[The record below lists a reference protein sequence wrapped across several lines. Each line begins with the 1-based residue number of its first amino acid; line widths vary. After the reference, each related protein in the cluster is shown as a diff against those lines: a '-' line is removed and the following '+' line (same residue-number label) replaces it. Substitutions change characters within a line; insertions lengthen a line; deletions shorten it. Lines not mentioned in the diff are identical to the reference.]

1 MEILL
6 CLSRRG
12 RTKKLDGIL
21 TDADGGVRM
30 RAKMSGTGLGC
41 LPTVIMGVFVVVYI
55 PRARLGAAAGQT
67 APPIMVK
74 GEAI

>member
-21 TDADGGVRM
+21 TDGGVRM